1 MIGKRGA
8 RIKGSDPFGERSL
21 RLTRRPMQLLGGRF
35 RFESNSG
42 RLLRLVDSAY
52 AGLPPHRLSASAPE
66 LKVSLVLT
74 RHPDAHRFAEPR
86 KQRRGSEPPP
96 VRMLEGAG
104 LLGGATAGS
113 SFVIMSPRERAA
125 LVGISP
131 QMLEFPYHARYELI
145 EFAVFTLAFRTQS
158 LLPMHAACVGHRG
171 RGVLLMGPSGAG
183 KSTVALHCLLDGLE
197 FLTED
202 GAFLAPR
209 TMLATGVPNFIHIRA
224 DSLRWLGRSLEAAK
238 IRNSPVIRRRSG
250 VEKFEVNLRR
260 APFRLAQSPLK
271 IVAIVFLSARGAAD
285 RALLRPLRH
294 REVLGKVARAQGYAV
309 NQPQWRDFS
318 ANLSHLDAFELRR
331 GRHPREAVE
340 ALRELLASE

>member
-1 MIGKRGA
+1 MIGKRRA

-21 RLTRRPMQLLGGRF
+21 RLTRRPMQLMGGRF

-52 AGLPPHRLSASAPE
+52 AGLPPHRLSESAPE

-74 RHPDAHRFAEPR
+74 RNPDAEPR

-125 LVGISP
+125 LVAISP

-285 RALLRPLRH
+285 RALLRPLRQ
-294 REVLGKVARAQGYAV
+294 REVLDKVARAQGYAV
-309 NQPQWRDFS
+309 NQPQWRDFR
-318 ANLSHLDAFELRR
+318 ANLSRLDAFELRR

-340 ALRELLASE
+340 ALRELLASG